1 MFNNFGTDSLF
12 CAIFVRVFDDVQ
24 LDFRRNLLGYE
35 ALGMRLLNPSLRGQ
49 DKTVQVSIPF
59 NCLEFEVKD
68 LGMQINFCSRLLP
81 VIIY

>member
-1 MFNNFGTDSLF
+1 MFNIFGTNPLF
-12 CAIFVRVFDDVQ
+12 CAIFVRVFDNVQ

-35 ALGMRLLNPSLRGQ
+35 ALGMRLLNPPLQSKY
-49 DKTVQVSIPF
+49 KTVEAGVPF

-68 LGMQINFCSRLLP
+68 SGMQINFCSRLLP